1 MTIKLRAWRIVGTIV
16 ALMIIGFFMLA
27 SYVRRSVATCWV
39 STARASASAGPSSW
53 YNFRTDMARAPLGL
67 PGDGSIQGGPSR
79 DARSAPVGR
88 MPIIRNEALSSAGA
102 TKQRT

>member
-1 MTIKLRAWRIVGTIV
+1 MAIKLRAWRIVETIV

-39 STARASASAGPSSW
+39 SAAPASASAGRSSW

-67 PGDGSIQGGPSR
+67 PGDGSIQGGPSDGR
-79 DARSAPVGR
+79 SISARWWNAHDQERSAVQCWS
-88 MPIIRNEALSSAGA
+88 N
-102 TKQRT
+102 